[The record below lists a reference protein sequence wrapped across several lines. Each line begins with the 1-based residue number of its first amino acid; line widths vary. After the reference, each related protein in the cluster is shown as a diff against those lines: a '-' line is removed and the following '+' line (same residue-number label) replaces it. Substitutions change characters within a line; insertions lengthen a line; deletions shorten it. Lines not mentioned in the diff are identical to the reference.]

1 MEKIKTLNKKHEL
14 ILEQFS
20 RCVDRFI
27 FDITDDQMVNVFKN
41 FIPLKHK
48 ASLLHNTIGKDI
60 ETDSRISKSEWVF
73 MFPNL
78 LMFGSFGFA
87 LALKTE
93 ENEEDIEFHVR
104 ELFDEMTE
112 TIHDLDD
119 MLNDHFIDLE
129 AKETLEEITE
139 EKRILKKTQTK

>member
-1 MEKIKTLNKKHEL
+1 MEKIKTLNHKHEL

-20 RCVDRFI
+20 SCVDRFI
-27 FDITDDQMVNVFKN
+27 FDITDDQKMNVFKN
-41 FIPLKHK
+41 FIPLRNK

-60 ETDSRISKSEWVF
+60 ESDSRISKSEWVF

-87 LALKTE
+87 LALKTD
-93 ENEEDIEFHVR
+93 ENKDDIEFHVR
-104 ELFDEMTE
+104 ELFEEMTE

-119 MLNDHFIDLE
+119 MLNNHFIDLE
-129 AKETLEEITE
+129 AQETLDEISE
-139 EKRILKKTQTK
+139 EKRILKKTKTK

>member
-41 FIPLKHK
+41 
-48 ASLLHNTIGKDI
+48 
-60 ETDSRISKSEWVF
+60 
-73 MFPNL
+73 
-78 LMFGSFGFA
+78 FGFA